1 MPRCL
6 LVFEPPDGGVA
17 ENVMRLALG
26 LPERGFEI
34 TVAGPEQA
42 LPYVELEGRVA
53 IHRLPFE
60 RGYGHPLRDA
70 KALRALTGIMRR
82 GRFDLAHS
90 HSAKAGVLG
99 RLAAKATGTPSLYSP
114 HCFPF
119 VGPWGAPRR
128 LFATGVERAL
138 GPLTDGI
145 LCVAD
150 QERQLAID
158 RRIAK
163 TERLHVVHN
172 GAPPCELEA
181 EPDMALEAWRG
192 SDGDSPPLAACIA
205 VLRPQKAVHVFI
217 DAAPA
222 VLERVPQARLAVIGD
237 GELRGELEERARS
250 LGLGDR
256 LRFFDFQPPA
266 ARQLQSLDVFVLP
279 SAWEAFPIS
288 VLEAMACG
296 IPQVATD
303 VGGTREAVA
312 DGQTGLLC
320 PPDDPAALADRLVT
334 LLSDAALRERMSE
347 ASRRRFDDR
356 FRIETMLDGTAAVYE
371 RLLA

>member
-26 LPERGFEI
+26 LPERGFDV
-34 TVAGPEQA
+34 TLAGPEHA
-42 LPYVELEGRVA
+42 LPYAELEGRLA
-53 IHRLPFE
+53 IHKLPFE

-70 KALRALTGIMRR
+70 AAVRALIGIMRR
-82 GRFDLAHS
+82 GRFDLVHS

-99 RLAAKATGTPSLYSP
+99 RLAAKATGTTSLYSP

-128 LFATGVERAL
+128 IFATTVERAL
-138 GPLTDGI
+138 GPISDGI

-158 RRIAK
+158 MRIAPA
-163 TERLHVVHN
+163 ERLHVVHN
-172 GAPPCELEA
+172 GAPPCA
-181 EPDMALEAWRG
+181 YDGARDAALDEWRG
-192 SDGDSPPLAACIA
+192 EGPLAACIA

-222 VLERVPQARLAVIGD
+222 VLERVPDARLAVVGNGD
-237 GELRGELEERARS
+237 LREELEQRARG

-256 LRFFDFQPPA
+256 LRFFDFHPPA
-266 ARQLQSLDVFVLP
+266 ARQLDSLDVFVLP

-296 IPQVATD
+296 VPQIATD

-312 DGQTGLLC
+312 DGETGLMC
-320 PPDDPAALADRLVT
+320 PPNDPAALADRLVT
-334 LLSDAALRERMSE
+334 LLSDSALRERMAE
-347 ASRRRFDDR
+347 ASRRRFDEH
-356 FRIETMLDGTAAVYE
+356 FRIETMLDGTARVYE